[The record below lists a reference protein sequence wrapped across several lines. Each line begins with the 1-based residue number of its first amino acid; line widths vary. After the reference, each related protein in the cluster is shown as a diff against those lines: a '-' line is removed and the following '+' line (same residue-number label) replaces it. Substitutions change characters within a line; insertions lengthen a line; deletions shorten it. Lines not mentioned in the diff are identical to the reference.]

1 MKKIYALL
9 VGFSV
14 SISISSAA
22 HLSPQILFTAYL
34 FGAQEVPA
42 VTTDGEGIA
51 SLYLN
56 STRDTLCVRIS

>member
-34 FGAQEVPA
+34 FGAQEVLQLLQM
-42 VTTDGEGIA
+42 EKELLRFISIA
-51 SLYLN
+51 H
-56 STRDTLCVRIS
+56 VIPFVFV